1 MRLQFIGSGDAFG
14 SGGRFNTCLHL
25 TGERSNLLIDCG
37 ASSLVAMKRAGIDR
51 GAIDTLLITHFHAD
65 HFGGVPFFILDQQF
79 NIKRTK
85 PLLIAGPPGLPGWFE
100 RAMSTAFPG
109 ERQLPFPL
117 ALREVEIGK
126 DNAFPEMRVTPFH
139 VVHDD
144 RAGPCLAYRIEIEGK
159 VICYSGD
166 TEWTD
171 ALIEAAQG
179 ADLRGIFLEDRREA
193 AARFAQVGE
202 RSLEELRGSAEQRVA
217 LFAAAGVRAPLEH
230 AQHGRVI
237 PVRRVNLGE
246 RVPGGCVT
254 RILGVDP
261 LVEAACSGD
270 LL

>member
-25 TGERSNLLIDCG
+25 TGQHSNLLIDCG
-37 ASSLVAMKRAGIDR
+37 ASSLVAMKKAGTDR

-65 HFGGVPFFILDQQF
+65 HFGGVPFFILDMQF

-126 DNAFPEMRVTPFH
+126 DNVFPDMRVTPFH

-144 RAGPCLAYRIEIEGK
+144 RAGPCLAYRIDIEGK

-171 ALIEAAQG
+171 ALIDAAQG
-179 ADLRGIFLEDRREA
+179 ADLFVCECYTFEKPRKSHMSLAVLRQHLTSINAKRIVLTHLSEDMLSQRDKVDLEI
-193 AARFAQVGE
+193 
-202 RSLEELRGSAEQRVA
+202 
-217 LFAAAGVRAPLEH
+217 AGD
-230 AQHGRVI
+230 GKVI
-237 PVRRVNLGE
+237 E
-246 RVPGGCVT
+246 F
-254 RILGVDP
+254 
-261 LVEAACSGD
+261 
-270 LL
+270 